1 MKKLYPN
8 VCAITGL
15 VTAVTVILSP
25 VSLIFS
31 LIGLISGSNERKS
44 EPTAFILGTIGT
56 VLSIISLTVL
66 YCLFRYV
73 MLL

>member
-1 MKKLYPN
+1 MKKLYPK
-8 VCAITGL
+8 VCAITG
-15 VTAVTVILSP
+15 VATAVTVILSP
-25 VSLIFS
+25 VSLILS
-31 LIGLISGSNERKS
+31 LIGLLSGSSERKR

>member
-25 VSLIFS
+25 VSLILS